1 VAEER
6 IDVTHLPSEVITES
20 ECPGG
25 LRLESTIFSGAGHGV
40 GIMMKHRTWNWIR
53 SEIFTIYRNR
63 IQSHRREKDFVNFTI
78 STPHAKF

>member
-25 LRLESTIFSGAGHGV
+25 LRLESTIFPEQD
-40 GIMMKHRTWNWIR
+40 T
-53 SEIFTIYRNR
+53 E
-63 IQSHRREKDFVNFTI
+63 
-78 STPHAKF
+78 